1 MITAGHGKMMR
12 EPIHSGVSR
21 ENHRSRRLRF
31 YDSRFPIPDSPLPI
45 PDSRFPTPDFRLFYS
60 IPSFFSL

>member
-1 MITAGHGKMMR
+1 MIAAGHRKMMR

-31 YDSRFPIPDSPLPI
+31 YDSPIPI
-45 PDSRFPTPDFRLFYS
+45 PQSRFPTPDFRLFYS
-60 IPSFFSL
+60 IPSFFNL